1 MGAVRIQ
8 LDEESKKKLA
18 EMIKNVVDVS
28 DEEADELAEIIA
40 TYHPKK
46 IITAVN
52 QVTMVSWKHRGKKRK
67 IPLKEFKKIL
77 RKVRF

>member
-1 MGAVRIQ
+1 VRIQ
-8 LDEESKKKLA
+8 LTEESKKKLA
-18 EMIKNVVDVS
+18 EIIKNVVDVS
-28 DEEADELAEIIA
+28 DEEAEELAEIIA
-40 TYHPKK
+40 THHPKK

-67 IPLKEFKKIL
+67 ISLKEFKKIL